1 MFDVFISALSTLL
14 TWHHILYMLIGI
26 GMGMI
31 VGILPA
37 LGGIAGMSLIIPF
50 IYGMEPSAAMAL
62 MVGLLAII
70 PTSDTFASVLMGIPG
85 STASQA
91 TILDGFPLS
100 KKGQAAR
107 ALSAAFAA
115 SMFGGVFGAVV
126 LTGAVVI
133 ARPLILSFGSAEL
146 FMLALFGLSMIGV
159 LSGNSMAKGIAACA
173 LGLALGSLGTAPAN
187 GSERFTFDSLYL
199 MSGVPLIV
207 VALGTFALPEIVDLL
222 RADSSIASEGK
233 LGQGWGQGVRDVWK
247 NRWLATR
254 CAGLGALI
262 GIIPGLGGSVVDWLA
277 YGHAVQTTKDR
288 ENFGKGDI
296 RGVIAPES
304 ANNACAG
311 GALVPTLLFGIPG
324 SGSMAI
330 FLAAMILIGV
340 QPGPGMADPAR
351 DLNLTYIVIW
361 TLALANVVGAGL
373 CLLVAPGIAK
383 LTTIDFKVF
392 APFMI
397 VVISFG
403 ALQATRS
410 MGDMVA
416 LLLIGV
422 VGIFLKRFGWS
433 RPAFLIGFVLAPQV
447 ETYLYQAV
455 QFNGWGF
462 LTKPM
467 VLGIMV
473 LTVLSVWFGIRK
485 SPTDANELA
494 MDSEAATEGHVS
506 HHANPPNVMPQVV
519 FTGLVALAFAYIL
532 WASRDL
538 PFLDRVFPMMVGA
551 VGLVGGLFVL
561 VAQWRVHASKGL
573 HASPAN
579 FDADSDATDHG
590 QWGFMAWLVGFGALI
605 WLLGFILALTVFF
618 VAFLKVVAKA
628 SWPRAVILT
637 VIALSILLFV
647 GGTFNMQMPRGLLQ
661 DLAPNLPWPFN

>member
-1 MFDVFISALSTLL
+1 MFDVILSSLSTLL
-14 TWHHILYMLIGI
+14 TWHHLLYMLIGI

-100 KKGQAAR
+100 KKGEAAR

-126 LTGAVVI
+126 LTAAVVI

-159 LSGNSMAKGIAACA
+159 LSGNSLGKGVAACA
-173 LGLALGSLGTAPAN
+173 LGLGLGSLGMAPAH
-187 GSERFTFDSLYL
+187 GTERFTFDSLYL
-199 MSGVPLIV
+199 MSGMPLIV

-222 RADSSIASEGK
+222 RSDSSISSTGRLGK
-233 LGQGWGQGVRDVWK
+233 GWGQGIRDVIR
-247 NRWLATR
+247 NRWLALR
-254 CAGLGALI
+254 CAGLGSLI

-288 ENFGKGDI
+288 ENFGKGEI

-351 DLNLTYIVIW
+351 DLNLTYVIIW
-361 TLALANVVGAGL
+361 TLALANVVGAGF
-373 CLLVAPGIAK
+373 CLLVAPGIAR

-416 LLLIGV
+416 LLIIGV
-422 VGIFLKRFGWS
+422 LGIFLKRFGWS

-455 QFNGWGF
+455 QFSGWGF
-462 LTKPM
+462 LLKPM
-467 VLGIMV
+467 VLGIFAV
-473 LTVLSVWFGIRK
+473 TAISVWFGMRK
-485 SPTDANELA
+485 NPSDANERAL
-494 MDSEAATEGHVS
+494 DIEGGGDHTV
-506 HHANPPNVMPQVV
+506 ARNLMPQII
-519 FTGLVALAFAYIL
+519 FTGLIVLGFAYMI
-532 WASRDL
+532 WASLDL
-538 PFLDRVFPMMVGA
+538 PFLDQVFPMMVG
-551 VGLVGGLFVL
+551 VIGVLGTLFV
-561 VAQWRVHASKGL
+561 VVPQYRVHSSGGTL
-573 HASPAN
+573 TSPAN
-579 FDADSDATDHG
+579 FDADARTTDMG
-590 QWGFMAWLVGFGALI
+590 QWRFMAWLVGFGALI
-605 WLLGFILALTVFF
+605 WLLGFVLALTLFF
-618 VAFLKVVAKA
+618 VSFLRMVAG
-628 SWPRAVILT
+628 SGWLRTVILT
-637 VIALSILLFV
+637 IIALSMLLFV
-647 GGTFNMQMPRGLLQ
+647 TGIFNMQLPRGLLQ
-661 DLAPNLPWPFN
+661 EHFQNLPWPFN

>member
-1 MFDVFISALSTLL
+1 MLDVILGSLATLL
-14 TWHHILYMLIGI
+14 TWHHIFYMLVGI

-100 KKGQAAR
+100 KKGEAAR

-115 SMFGGVFGAVV
+115 SMFGGVFGAVL
-126 LTGAVVI
+126 LTGAVVV

-173 LGLALGSLGTAPAN
+173 LGLGFGSLGMAPAH
-187 GSERFTFDSLYL
+187 GTERFTFDSLYL
-199 MSGVPLIV
+199 MSGLPLIV

-222 RADSSIASEGK
+222 RADSSISSTGQLGK
-233 LGQGWGQGVRDVWK
+233 GWGQGVRDVIR
-247 NRWLATR
+247 NRWLALR

-288 ENFGKGDI
+288 DEFGKGDI

-330 FLAAMILIGV
+330 FLAAMILIGI

-351 DLNLTYIVIW
+351 DLNLTYVIIW
-361 TLALANVVGAGL
+361 TLALANVVGAGM
-373 CLLVAPGIAK
+373 CLLVAPGIAR

-410 MGDMVA
+410 IGDMVA

-462 LTKPM
+462 LMKPM
-467 VLGIMV
+467 VLGILA
-473 LTVLSVWFGIRK
+473 LTALSVWFGVRNNP
-485 SPTDANELA
+485 SDASDLA
-494 MDSEAATEGHVS
+494 MDSEAAVEGHVS
-506 HHANPPNVMPQVV
+506 HHANPPNVMPQIV
-519 FTGLVALAFAYIL
+519 FTAAVALAFAYVV
-532 WASRDL
+532 WGSRDL
-538 PFLDRVFPMMVGA
+538 PFLDMVFPMMVGA
-551 VGLVGGLFVL
+551 IGLISGLFVL
-561 VAQWRVHASKGL
+561 ISQWRVQASKGM

-579 FDADSDATDHG
+579 FDADADATDQG
-590 QWGFMAWLVGFGALI
+590 QWGFMAWLMGFGALI
-605 WLLGFILALTVFF
+605 WLLGFILALTLFF
-618 VAFLKVVAKA
+618 IAFLKVVAKA
-628 SWPRAVILT
+628 GWLRTVILT
-637 VIALSILLFV
+637 FIALSILLFV

-661 DLAPNLPWPFN
+661 EHVQTLPWPFN

>member
-1 MFDVFISALSTLL
+1 MLDVFLSALSTLL

-50 IYGMEPSAAMAL
+50 IYGMEPSAALAL

-100 KKGQAAR
+100 KKGEAAR

-115 SMFGGVFGAVV
+115 SMFGGIFGAIV

-159 LSGNSMAKGIAACA
+159 LSGNSLGKGVAACA
-173 LGLALGSLGTAPAN
+173 LGLALGSLGMAPAH
-187 GSERFTFDSLYL
+187 GTERFTFGSLYL
-199 MSGVPLIV
+199 LSGVPLIV

-222 RADSSIASEGK
+222 RSDSSIASDGK
-233 LGQGWGQGVRDVWK
+233 LGKGWRQGLRDVWK
-247 NRWLATR
+247 SRWLALR
-254 CAGLGALI
+254 CAGLGSLI

-288 ENFGKGDI
+288 DNFGKGDI

-330 FLAAMILIGV
+330 FLAAMILIGI

-361 TLALANVVGAGL
+361 TLALANVVGAGF
-373 CLLVAPGIAK
+373 CLLVAPGIAR
-383 LTTIDFKVF
+383 LTTVDFKLF

-410 MGDMVA
+410 LGDMVA
-416 LLLIGV
+416 LLIIGV

-455 QFNGWGF
+455 QFTGWDF
-462 LTKPM
+462 LLKPM
-467 VLGIMV
+467 VLGIMA
-473 LTVLSVWFGIRK
+473 LTAISVWFGMRK
-485 SPTDANELA
+485 NPSDANERALDIEGGGEHTVA
-494 MDSEAATEGHVS
+494 TNLIPQILFTAA
-506 HHANPPNVMPQVV
+506 VV
-519 FTGLVALAFAYIL
+519 LGFGYIV
-532 WASRDL
+532 WASLDL
-538 PFLDRVFPMMVGA
+538 PFLDKVFPLTVGIVGA
-551 VGLVGGLFVL
+551 LGAFFVL
-561 VAQWRVHASKGL
+561 VPQWRVQRGGGQL
-573 HASPAN
+573 TSPAN
-579 FDADSDATDHG
+579 FDADAKTTDNG
-590 QWGFMAWLVGFGALI
+590 QWHFMAWLVGFGVMI
-605 WLLGFILALTVFF
+605 WGLGFVLAQGLFF
-618 VAFLKVVAKA
+618 MAFLRIVAR
-628 SWPRAVILT
+628 SGWLRAVILT
-637 VIALSILLFV
+637 AIALALIV
-647 GGTFNMQMPRGLLQ
+647 GVAGIFNMQLPRGILQ
-661 DLAPNLPWPFN
+661 DHFPTLPWPIN